1 MTRSPSEPPAW
12 PPPDAAARPASKRS
26 RLRTLAAACIIVAGF
41 FFVAGL
47 YTRILTNQNAVDRDF
62 VEYWAEGQLL
72 VRHLNPFDPAAILHI
87 QQVAGLREGRPRISF
102 SPPVA
107 LWFTV
112 PLGWV
117 SARTGLLWWLMAQL
131 VALSIALWLLWI
143 LNGRPDSRWHLLG
156 YIFAPA
162 IACQMAGQLSI
173 FFLLCLVGF
182 LLLYREHPFLAGALL
197 MPCALKPH
205 VFLPFALVLLPWVLM
220 RRRYSMLGGF
230 AVTLA
235 ASCAWSLYLAPHGWT
250 QYRQM
255 MAVSGVMNA
264 FVPALPV
271 ALRFVID
278 RNAVWIQFV
287 PEVCACGWALWYFW
301 TRRARWEWADH
312 GLVLLMVAAICTP
325 YGWFFDETILFPAVL
340 AGLYRA
346 LERGRS
352 VWPLVVF
359 GAGALG
365 EILAGLKLDTPYYLW
380 TAPAWLGWYLYAT
393 RGARAASESPAT
405 PAEAQ

>member
-1 MTRSPSEPPAW
+1 MTPPPPESRALPPLGEPCPPA
-12 PPPDAAARPASKRS
+12 PKPS
-26 RLRTLAAACIIVAGF
+26 RLRTLGAACIIVAGF

-72 VRHLNPFDPAAILHI
+72 VEHANPFDPAAILRI
-87 QQVAGLREGRPRISF
+87 QQVAGLREARPRISF

-131 VALSIALWLLWI
+131 VALSLALWLLWI

-156 YIFAPA
+156 YVFAPA

-182 LLLYREHPFLAGALL
+182 LLIYRKHPFLAGALL
-197 MPCALKPH
+197 MPFALKPH
-205 VFLPFALVLLPWVLM
+205 VFLPFALVLLVWVAV
-220 RRRYSMLGGF
+220 RRGYAMLAGF
-230 AVTLA
+230 AAALA

-255 MAVSGVMNA
+255 MAVSGVMDA

-325 YGWFFDETILFPAVL
+325 YGWFFDESILFPAVL
-340 AGLYRA
+340 AGLYAA
-346 LERGRS
+346 LERKRS
-352 VWPLVVF
+352 VWPLAVF
-359 GAGALG
+359 GVASLA

-380 TAPAWLGWYLYAT
+380 TTPAWLGWYLYAT
-393 RGARAASESPAT
+393 RGRGA
-405 PAEAQ
+405 AEAEPPARLAEA